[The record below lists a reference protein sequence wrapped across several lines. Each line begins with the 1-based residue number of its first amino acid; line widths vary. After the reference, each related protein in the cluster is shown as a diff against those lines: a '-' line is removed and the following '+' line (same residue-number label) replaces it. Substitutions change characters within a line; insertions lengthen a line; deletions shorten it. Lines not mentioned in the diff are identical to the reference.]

1 MKLRVFPWTIG
12 QDERGK
18 LGALQRQIQGRHLRS
33 GMTGDSGAETAMNVY
48 IYALGVPILRVGPAI
63 NDSDLREEC
72 REEYWMMRDV
82 EELS

>member
-1 MKLRVFPWTIG
+1 M
-12 QDERGK
+12 
-18 LGALQRQIQGRHLRS
+18 
-33 GMTGDSGAETAMNVY
+33 Y